1 MEIISSPSWSSRLKY
16 HQYPSIEI
24 PIQTP
29 CGFPRIFPSS
39 LSEYPLKNSH
49 PNTRGNFVLSSYESL
64 RMIPRIPLYF
74 SPWKSFSRC
83 GEFFSNPNSK
93 PFKHKLENLF
103 PSLFSPL
110 TPWPG
115 PALPLFPIFLFSCT
129 GPASCRSPTE
139 PPSPC
144 PVGPLPW
151 PWPCFSQAQSAPH
164 APPEPKAERAATP
177 LPCRHLSPAASLRAR
192 NAKPRALGSLCTPA

>member
-1 MEIISSPSWSSRLKY
+1 MSKHVVNTCGYAHIRPRSKRTKEKTLSSSRQWKSSRAPSWSSHLKY
-16 HQYPSIEI
+16 HQYPSLEI

-29 CGFPRIFPSS
+29 CRFPQIFPSS

-49 PNTRGNFVLSSYESL
+49 PNTRGNFVLSLYESL
-64 RMIPRIPLYF
+64 RKIPRTPPYI

-110 TPWPG
+110 TPRPSL
-115 PALPLFPIFLFSCT
+115 ALPHFPFFLHRPNKLLEPNRTPLSLPRRPVSHPT
-129 GPASCRSPTE
+129 GLARQPCG
-139 PPSPC
+139 PP
-144 PVGPLPW
+144 VPW
-151 PWPCFSQAQSAPH
+151 PSLAPGAPCQP
-164 APPEPKAERAATP
+164 
-177 LPCRHLSPAASLRAR
+177 
-192 NAKPRALGSLCTPA
+192 

>member
-1 MEIISSPSWSSRLKY
+1 MSKHVVNTCGYTHIRPRSRRTKEKTLFSSRQWKSSRAPSWSSHLKC
-16 HQYPSIEI
+16 HQYPFLEI

-29 CGFPRIFPSS
+29 CRSPRIPPQILPSS

-49 PNTRGNFVLSSYESL
+49 PNTRGNFILSSYESL
-64 RMIPRIPLYF
+64 RMIPRTPLYI

-115 PALPLFPIFLFSCT
+115 PALPLFPFFLHW
-129 GPASCRSPTE
+129 
-139 PPSPC
+139 PSK
-144 PVGPLPW
+144 L
-151 PWPCFSQAQSAPH
+151 
-164 APPEPKAERAATP
+164 
-177 LPCRHLSPAASLRAR
+177 
-192 NAKPRALGSLCTPA
+192 